1 MRRWNKVSW
10 FQRCLEWTLPSIG
23 RDLRSRYFAK
33 TFFLLWYQ
41 ARWAYITS
49 TTIRSSIEMI
59 WKHATLERSNL
70 IFLLWLFLFF
80 FFWNFFNVSLWPL
93 NELASAG
100 PEVRSA
106 QVCPSITALLL
117 SLFSKVSNFFSEG
130 SAPILETTNFW
141 KMHVHAKTPR
151 LWQGTLVFYVSRFKS
166 LLWAS
171 AAYMIFQPYRTMTIR
186 YGIFAILASK
196 HAL

>member
-1 MRRWNKVSW
+1 MNVTFDRTRFKKSIFCENFFFVVIPS
-10 FQRCLEWTLPSIG
+10 QMSVHYVNHNTLFNRDDLKTRYIG
-23 RDLRSRYFAK
+23 KKQFNFSSL
-33 TFFLLWYQ
+33 
-41 ARWAYITS
+41 
-49 TTIRSSIEMI
+49 TIS
-59 WKHATLERSNL
+59 
-70 IFLLWLFLFF
+70 FF